1 MVQNL
6 YMDKKMLDIINNF
19 DSLGSDFV
27 VGKRNKIKIMPFNNI
42 LLNVKS
48 FKIPFF
54 FNGIIYKFFRKSK
67 AERSY
72 NYAKILIEKGIG
84 TPNPIGFYEKKTAFR
99 LLDSYYICE
108 HLSPDYVFK
117 DLFSTPIEDSD
128 IILKQFAHFT
138 FNLHEEGIE
147 FLDHSPGNTLIK
159 KIGLDKYAFYLVDL
173 NRMKFHKE
181 MDFKTRMK
189 NLNRITPSEAMTKT
203 ISFEYAKLYGKS
215 EEETFA
221 LMWKYT
227 SEFQEKSIKKSEL
240 KKKVGI
246 K

>member
-1 MVQNL
+1 
-6 YMDKKMLDIINNF
+6 MDKALLYIINNF

-27 VGKRNKIKIMPFNNI
+27 VGKRNKIKIIPYNNI
-42 LLNVKS
+42 LLNIKR
-48 FKIPFF
+48 FKTPIFL
-54 FNGIIYKFFRKSK
+54 NGIIYKFFRKSK

-72 NYAKILIEKGIG
+72 DFAKILKEKGIG
-84 TPNPIGFYEKKTAFR
+84 TPNPIDFYENKSALR

-108 HLSPDYVFK
+108 HLQPDFVFK
-117 DLFSTPIEDSD
+117 ELFNVHIEDLD
-128 IILKQFAHFT
+128 NILKQFAHFC
-138 FNLHEEGIE
+138 FKMHENGIE

-159 KIGLDKYAFYLVDL
+159 KIDNDKYEFYLVDL
-173 NRMKFHKE
+173 NRMKFHKK
-181 MDFKTRMK
+181 MDFNTRMK
-189 NLNRITPSEAMTKT
+189 NLDRITPSEAMIKT

-227 SEFQEKSIKKSEL
+227 SEFQEKSNKKSEL
-240 KKKVGI
+240 KKKFGL

>member
-1 MVQNL
+1 MNNEL
-6 YMDKKMLDIINNF
+6 LNIITNF

-27 VGKRNKIKIMPFNNI
+27 IGKRNKIKTIPYNDI
-42 LLNVKS
+42 ILNVKS

-54 FNGIIYKFFRKSK
+54 FNGIVYKFFRKSK

-72 NYAKILIEKGIG
+72 NYAKILSEKGIG
-84 TPNPIGFYEKKTAFR
+84 TPNPIGFYENKSAFR

-117 DLFSTPIEDSD
+117 DLFNTPNENLDD
-128 IILKQFAHFT
+128 ILRQFTYFT
-138 FNLHEEGIE
+138 FNLHERGIE
-147 FLDHSPGNTLIK
+147 FLDHSSGNTLLK
-159 KIGLDKYAFYLVDL
+159 KVSQDKYEFYLVDL

-189 NLNRITPSEAMTKT
+189 NFNRITPSEAMIKI
-203 ISFEYAKLYGKS
+203 ISFEYAKLYGKP
-215 EEETFA
+215 EEETFQ
-221 LMWKYT
+221 LMLKYA
-227 SEFQEKSIKKSEL
+227 SEFQEKARRKIRL
-240 KKKVGI
+240 KKKLGI

>member
-1 MVQNL
+1 
-6 YMDKKMLDIINNF
+6 MDKALLDIINKF

-27 VGKRNKIKIMPFNNI
+27 VGKRNKIKIIPYNNI
-42 LLNVKS
+42 ILNIKS
-48 FKIPFF
+48 FKKPIFL
-54 FNGIIYKFFRKSK
+54 NGIIYKFFRKSK

-72 NYAKILIEKGIG
+72 NYAKILTNKGIG
-84 TPNPIGFYEKKTAFR
+84 TPNPIAFYENKSNFR

-117 DLFSTPIEDSD
+117 NLFITHIEDLET
-128 IILKQFAHFT
+128 ILKQFTHFT
-138 FNLHEEGIE
+138 FNLHENGIE

-159 KIGLDKYAFYLVDL
+159 KVSPDKYEFYLVDL

-189 NLNRITPSEAMTKT
+189 NLNRITPSEAMIKT

-215 EEETFA
+215 EEETFK

-227 SEFQEKSIKKSEL
+227 SDFQEKASKKSQF
-240 KKKVGI
+240 KKKLGI

>member
-1 MVQNL
+1 MNNEL
-6 YMDKKMLDIINNF
+6 LNIITNF

-27 VGKRNKIKIMPFNNI
+27 IGKRNKIKTIPYNDI
-42 LLNVKS
+42 ILNVKS

-54 FNGIIYKFFRKSK
+54 FNGIVYKFFRKSK

-72 NYAKILIEKGIG
+72 NYAKILSEKGIG
-84 TPNPIGFYEKKTAFR
+84 TPNPIGFYENKSAFR

-117 DLFSTPIEDSD
+117 DLFNTPNENLDD
-128 IILKQFAHFT
+128 ILRQFTYFT
-138 FNLHEEGIE
+138 FNLHERGIE
-147 FLDHSPGNTLIK
+147 FLDHSSGNTLLK
-159 KIGLDKYAFYLVDL
+159 KVSQDKYEFYLVDL

-189 NLNRITPSEAMTKT
+189 NFNRITPSEAMMKI
-203 ISFEYAKLYGKS
+203 ISFEYAKLYGKP
-215 EEETFA
+215 EEETFQ
-221 LMWKYT
+221 LMWKYA
-227 SEFQEKSIKKSEL
+227 SEFQEKARRKIRL
-240 KKKVGI
+240 KKKLGI

>member
-1 MVQNL
+1 
-6 YMDKKMLDIINNF
+6 MDKALLDIINNF

-27 VGKRNKIKIMPFNNI
+27 VGKRNKIKIIPYNNL
-42 LLNVKS
+42 LLNIKR
-48 FKIPFF
+48 FKIPIFL
-54 FNGIIYKFFRKSK
+54 NGIIYKYFRKSK
-67 AERSY
+67 AQRSY

-84 TPNPIGFYEKKTAFR
+84 TPNPIGFYENKSTFR

-117 DLFSTPIEDSD
+117 DLFEKHIDD
-128 IILKQFAHFT
+128 LDNILKQFAHFT
-138 FNLHEEGIE
+138 FNLHENGIE

-159 KIGLDKYAFYLVDL
+159 KVNDNKYEFYLVDL
-173 NRMKFHKE
+173 NRMKFHQE

-189 NLNRITPSEAMTKT
+189 NLNRMTPSEAMIKT
-203 ISFEYAKLYGKS
+203 ISFEYAKLYDKS

-227 SEFQEKSIKKSEL
+227 SEFYKKANKKSRL
-240 KKKVGI
+240 KKKIGI

>member
-1 MVQNL
+1 
-6 YMDKKMLDIINNF
+6 MDKALHDIINNF

-27 VGKRNKIKIMPFNNI
+27 VGKRNKIKIIPYNNMF
-42 LLNVKS
+42 LNVKR
-48 FKIPFF
+48 FKNPIFI
-54 FNGIIYKFFRKSK
+54 NGIIYKFFRKSK

-72 NYAKILIEKGIG
+72 NNAKILIEKGIG
-84 TPNPIGFYEKKTAFR
+84 TPNPIGFYENKPAFR

-108 HLSPDYVFK
+108 HLQPDYVFK
-117 DLFSTPIEDSD
+117 DFFEKHFDDLEN
-128 IILKQFAHFT
+128 ILQQFAHFC
-138 FNLHEEGIE
+138 FKMHENGIE

-159 KIGLDKYAFYLVDL
+159 KVNDNKYEFYLVDL

-189 NLNRITPSEAMTKT
+189 NLNRITPSEMMIKM
-203 ISFEYAKLYGKS
+203 ISFEYAKLYGKT

-227 SEFQEKSIKKSEL
+227 SKFYEKSEKKSQL
-240 KKKVGI
+240 KKKLGI

>member
-1 MVQNL
+1 
-6 YMDKKMLDIINNF
+6 NNF

-27 VGKRNKIKIMPFNNI
+27 IGKRNKIKIIPYNNI
-42 LLNVKS
+42 LLNIKL
-48 FKIPFF
+48 FKTPIFL
-54 FNGIIYKFFRKSK
+54 NGIIYKFFRKSK

-84 TPNPIGFYEKKTAFR
+84 TPNPVGFYENKSDLR

-108 HLSPDYVFK
+108 HLQPDFVFK
-117 DLFSTPIEDSD
+117 ELFNVYIEDLEN
-128 IILKQFAHFT
+128 ILKQFAHFC
-138 FNLHEEGIE
+138 FKMHENGIE

-159 KIGLDKYAFYLVDL
+159 KVDDNKYEFYLVDL
-173 NRMKFHKE
+173 NRMKFHQE

-189 NLNRITPSEAMTKT
+189 NLNRITPSEAMIKT

-227 SEFQEKSIKKSEL
+227 SEFQEKSNNKSRL
-240 KKKVGI
+240 KKKIGF
-246 K
+246 